1 MTTGYISNIQ
11 RFSVH
16 DGPGIRTT
24 VFLKGCTLRC
34 FWCHNPETI
43 RPRPEVQFFPN
54 RCIGCAACVDVCPE
68 GAQGFDENGTRV
80 FDREKC
86 VACGKC
92 VEVCY
97 AEALVFSA
105 KAMTAE
111 AVVDE
116 ILLDRAFY
124 ENSGGGVTLSGGEP
138 ALQAEFSREILER
151 CRAAGLHTAI
161 ETAANVPWESLA
173 ALLPHTD
180 LVMMDLKH
188 MDSAKH
194 HDAVGA
200 PNTLLLA
207 NARRLVETGKPIIF
221 RIPVIPTVNDTPEE
235 VAAIAAFVHQLTEMR
250 AAQHNGAAGQPA
262 PITLELLAFH
272 RMAGDKYNS
281 LGWDY
286 RAADLTPPTKE
297 QMTMLADVAAAQGVV
312 MHGSVGGYGR

>member
-1 MTTGYISNIQ
+1 MTTGYICNIQ

-34 FWCHNPETI
+34 FWCHNPESI
-43 RPRPEVQFFPN
+43 RPKPEVQFFPS
-54 RCIGCAACVDVCPE
+54 RCIGCAACVEACPE
-68 GAQGFDENGTRV
+68 GAQTFEENGTRV

-86 VACGKC
+86 VACGAC
-92 VEVCY
+92 VDVCY

-105 KAMTAE
+105 QATTAE
-111 AVVDE
+111 AVVAE

-138 ALQAEFSREILER
+138 ALQVEFSRDILAR

-161 ETAANVPWESLA
+161 ETAANVPWENLA
-173 ALLPHTD
+173 ALLPLTD

-188 MDSAKH
+188 MDSARH
-194 HDAVGA
+194 HDATGA
-200 PNTLLLA
+200 PNALLLA
-207 NARRLVETGKPIIF
+207 NARHLVESGKPIIF

-235 VAAIAAFVHQLTEMR
+235 VAAIAAFVRDLHDLR
-250 AAQHNGAAGQPA
+250 AAQYDGIAGDPA
-262 PITLELLAFH
+262 PITVELLAFH

-286 RAADLTPPTKE
+286 RAANLTPPTKE
-297 QMTMLADVAAAQGVV
+297 QMTMLTEAAQAQGIPVLGSING
-312 MHGSVGGYGR
+312 HGR

>member
-34 FWCHNPETI
+34 FWCHNPETLF
-43 RPRPEVQFFPN
+43 PKLEVQFFPN

-68 GAQGFDENGTRV
+68 GAQGFDEQSKRV

-86 VACGKC
+86 TACGKC
-92 VEVCY
+92 VDVCY

-105 KAMTAE
+105 TAMTAE
-111 AVVDE
+111 AVVNE

-124 ENSGGGVTLSGGEP
+124 ESSGGGMTLSGGEP
-138 ALQAEFSREILER
+138 ALQVEFAQEILER

-173 ALLPHTD
+173 ALLPFTD

-194 HDAVGA
+194 HNVAGA
-200 PNTLLLA
+200 PNALLLA
-207 NARRLVETGKPIIF
+207 NARRLAETDKPLRF
-221 RIPVIPTVNDTPEE
+221 RIPVVPTVNDTPEE
-235 VAAIAAFVHQLTEMR
+235 VAAIAAFVRQLIEAR
-250 AAQHNGAAGQPA
+250 AAWHTDVSSEPA

-286 RAADLTPPTKE
+286 RAANLTPPTQE
-297 QMTMLADVAAAQGVV
+297 HIAMLADAASAQGVWV
-312 MHGSVGGYGR
+312 HGD

>member
-1 MTTGYISNIQ
+1 MTTGYVCNIQ

-34 FWCHNPETI
+34 FWCHNPESI
-43 RPRPEVQFFPN
+43 RPKPEIQFFPN
-54 RCIGCAACVDVCPE
+54 RCIGCGACVEVCPE
-68 GAQGFDENGTRV
+68 GAQTFDANGARL
-80 FDREKC
+80 FDHAKC

-92 VEVCY
+92 VDVCY
-97 AEALVFSA
+97 AEALVFSG

-124 ENSGGGVTLSGGEP
+124 ANSGGGVTLSGGEP
-138 ALQAEFSREILER
+138 ALQVDFSREILER

-161 ETAANVPWESLA
+161 ETAANVPWDSLA
-173 ALLPHTD
+173 ALLPLTD

-194 HDAVGA
+194 HAAVGA
-200 PNTLLLA
+200 PNALLLA
-207 NARRLVETGKPIIF
+207 NARHLVESGKPIIF

-235 VAAIAAFVHQLTEMR
+235 VAAMAAFVRELRDLR
-250 AAQHNGAAGQPA
+250 AAHHNGSPGDPA
-262 PITLELLAFH
+262 PITLELLPFH

-286 RAADLTPPTKE
+286 RAATLTPPAKE
-297 QMTMLADVAAAQGVV
+297 HIALLADAAQAQGIPV
-312 MHGSVGGYGR
+312 HSR